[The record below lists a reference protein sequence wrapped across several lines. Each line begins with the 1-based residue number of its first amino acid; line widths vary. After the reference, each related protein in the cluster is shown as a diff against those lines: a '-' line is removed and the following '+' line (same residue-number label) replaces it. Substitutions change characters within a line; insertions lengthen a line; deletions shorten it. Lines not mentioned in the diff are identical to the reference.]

1 MRAVYPPRMA
11 EERRRLSGRAIA
23 LIVAADL
30 IVLIVVLALIY
41 G

>member
-1 MRAVYPPRMA
+1 MA
-11 EERRRLSGRAIA
+11 EERRGLSKRAIA

-30 IVLIVVLALIY
+30 IVVIIVLAIIY